1 MEFVKLAEEQRQ
13 FFDDNGYMVV
23 PDVLS
28 PEEVEQLTQASDRM
42 IESYNSDVSYVQ
54 MRPGIVEEPD
64 FHPR

>member
-28 PEEVEQLTQASDRM
+28 PEEIEQLTQASDRM
-42 IESYNSDVSYVQ
+42 IESYNSDGAYV
-54 MRPGIVEEPD
+54 
-64 FHPR
+64 